1 MTMVRVIPA
10 RNPSAW
16 TGPGGNNTYLM
27 IGAAPAL
34 VDAGTGMPAH
44 LDEIAEG
51 LAGAPLA
58 VVLITHGHPDHASG
72 LPALQARWPSS
83 KVVRYPD
90 EGAVVAA
97 GDVQL
102 HPIRTPGHAPD
113 HLCFFEPVSR
123 DLFCG
128 DLIRAGGS
136 IVIPASQG
144 GDVREYLESL
154 RRMRALRPGRLLPG
168 HGRVVDDPDPLFD
181 QCIRHRQERAAQV
194 AAALRRGLTTAD
206 AIAASLYP
214 GLEGRLLAA
223 AADTVRAH
231 MIKLSEDGDP

>member
-1 MTMVRVIPA
+1 MVRVIGA
-10 RNPSAW
+10 RNPSEW
-16 TGPGGNNTYLM
+16 TGPGGNNTYVMMGL
-27 IGAAPAL
+27 APAL

-44 LDEIAEG
+44 LDEIAEA

-72 LPALQARWPSS
+72 LPALLARWPSA

-97 GDVQL
+97 GDVHL
-102 HPIRTPGHAPD
+102 RPIRTPGHAPD

-128 DLIRAGGS
+128 DLLRTGGS

-144 GDVREYLESL
+144 GNVREYVASL
-154 RRMRALRPGRLLPG
+154 RRMRALGPVRLLPG
-168 HGRVVDDPDPLFD
+168 HGSVVDDPDPLFD
-181 QCIRHRQERAAQV
+181 QYLRHREEREAQV

-223 AADTVRAH
+223 AVDTVRAH
-231 MIKLSEDGDP
+231 MIKLSEDGEP